1 MEGETPPRGAA
12 APDPDSAAPNPGGAA
27 APDSVRATAPDP
39 AVSGSR
45 SGSSAPLLALAREV
59 VAFAA
64 VIGSLSLVMRALI
77 VAHFDLSVTGALA
90 ANASTTVFVTS
101 TLVQVTPLVLYA
113 GAVAAAYHAGAAFHA
128 GRRRPYLIVLALV
141 LACPLL
147 GTSEVL
153 SALVVLAGLPA
164 AFLVGRDV
172 RRHGLLVRLAG
183 WVAVAILLVN
193 FLPVRM
199 WLPPER
205 AEVSGSTQ
213 TIYVL
218 RDDSG
223 DLVIFDPRSV
233 SVLRVP
239 GTQVHNRQFCQSGD
253 RRTIGELLLGRAERQ
268 IPQCP

>member
-1 MEGETPPRGAA
+1 MEGQTPPDRPAS
-12 APDPDSAAPNPGGAA
+12 DPGS
-27 APDSVRATAPDP
+27 ATASEPGSATASGR
-39 AVSGSR
+39 AVPGSR
-45 SGSSAPLLALAREV
+45 SGSSGTLLALAREV

-90 ANASTTVFVTS
+90 ANASATVFVTS

-113 GAVAAAYHAGAAFHA
+113 GAVAAAYHAGAGAQA
-128 GRRRPYLIVLALV
+128 GRRRPYLVVLSLL

-153 SALVVLAGLPA
+153 YALVVLAGLPA
-164 AFLVGRDV
+164 AFLVGRDRG
-172 RRHGLLVRLAG
+172 RRGLLIRLAG
-183 WVAVAILLVN
+183 WVAIAVLLFN

-218 RDDSG
+218 RDDG
-223 DLVIFDPRSV
+223 EDLVIFDPRSV

-239 GTQVHNRQFCQSGD
+239 GTQVSNRQFCQSGD
-253 RRTIGELLLGRAERQ
+253 RRTIGELLLGPAERQ